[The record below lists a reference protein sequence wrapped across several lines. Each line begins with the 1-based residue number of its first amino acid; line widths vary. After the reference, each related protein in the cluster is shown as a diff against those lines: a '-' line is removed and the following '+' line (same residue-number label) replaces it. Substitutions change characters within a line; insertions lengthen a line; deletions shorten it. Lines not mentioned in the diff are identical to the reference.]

1 MLFAD
6 MMVGVVL
13 ADGRTTTTTSSFGAP
28 TNLLRQER
36 RRMNEFLWNSY
47 GVFDRI
53 RFSILTWHFRFRKW
67 TTIEERTKAAS
78 RQAVVK
84 YNLFMETWMQYRRKS
99 ATQQQQQ

>member
-1 MLFAD
+1 
-6 MMVGVVL
+6 MVGVVL

-84 YNLFMETWMQYRRKS
+84 YNLFMESGDMD
-99 ATQQQQQ
+99 AV